1 MFCVRLGYLDNNRN
15 KKEGPMKRHQFVALV
30 PIAVSVGLLALAVA
44 CGSSEDKSTA
54 TLSPCA
60 TSTKSAA
67 SPTSTAARSGAATS
81 PAASGSP
88 RTGSATSPAASRR
101 GGVGCHW
108 PQRRSGS
115 IYVALP
121 RFLS

>member
-1 MFCVRLGYLDNNRN
+1 MFCVRLGYLDNNWN

-30 PIAVSVGLLALAVA
+30 PIAVFVGLLALAVA

-88 RTGSATSPAASRR
+88 RDRKSTRLNSSH
-101 GGVGCHW
+101 V
-108 PQRRSGS
+108 S
-115 IYVALP
+115 ISYAVFCL
-121 RFLS
+121 